1 MPNLLEIY
9 DLLEWG
15 DYGSSSQFW
24 SEAKAGRLD
33 STSFWNAYSSE
44 LRKLGL
50 LDLFDT
56 EYKELKQKGS
66 YGRIKKAAEENPD
79 SWAVRALLKVW
90 VLQFKNGVKSN
101 IRIEKEEGK
110 QKLAAKKAE
119 LAEVEAQLPE
129 FEKIFKEVGN
139 RILGE
144 AAAECNKLIKVN
156 NDLITKI
163 KEISHGFVEADSF
176 IAEEIKGTDLFEMT
190 FQYKEPTAKDLTSKI
205 YISFKEVFGKDVG
218 YGYYWSSG
226 LHGADDDV
234 LQKSFDIEGMTVD
247 KIRKEAE
254 KAFTDLV
261 AIIKPQVGNISQ
273 TELIKATYD
282 KTVKTVEDGK
292 KAQAAV
298 NAGRPVNPDFIA
310 EILAVLKNGSK
321 EASDEYDSWSDWQYD
336 DGDSGTAFAMEKY
349 KTVRA
354 AAAYLFNCNWRS
366 YVNDREIAV
375 WRTTDSEEALEDALS
390 ATFDAISPD
399 LNIEIIK

>member
-15 DYGSSSQFW
+15 EYGASSQFW

-56 EYKELKQKGS
+56 EYKELKQKSS

-79 SWAVRALLKVW
+79 SWAVKALLKLW

-101 IRIEKEEGK
+101 IRIEKEEGE

-119 LAEVEAQLPE
+119 LAGVEAQLPE

-144 AAAECNKLIKVN
+144 AAAECNKLMKIN

-163 KEISHGFVEADSF
+163 KEISHGFVEAKSF
-176 IAEEIKGTDLFEMT
+176 IAKEIKDTDLFEMN
-190 FQYKEPTAKDLTSKI
+190 FGYNGPTAIDLTGKI
-205 YISFKEVFGKDVG
+205 YIRFEKVFGESVD
-218 YGYYWSSG
+218 YHWLSRI
-226 LHGADDDV
+226 HGAGYNV

-254 KAFTDLV
+254 KAFTDLA

-282 KTVKTVEDGK
+282 KTVKTIEDGK

-298 NAGRPVNPDFIA
+298 NAGRPVDPDFIA
-310 EILAVLKNGSK
+310 EVLAVLKNGSK
-321 EASDEYDSWSDWQYD
+321 KASDEYDSWAEWKYD
-336 DGDSGTAFAMEKY
+336 DGDSGAAFAMEKY
-349 KTVRA
+349 KTIKA

-375 WRTTDSEEALEDALS
+375 WRITDSEEALEDALS
-390 ATFDAISPD
+390 DTFDAISQD

>member
-15 DYGSSSQFW
+15 EYGASSQFW

-33 STSFWNAYSSE
+33 GSSFWATYSSD

-50 LDLFDT
+50 LDLIDT
-56 EYKELKQKGS
+56 NYKELKEKGS

-79 SWAVRALLKVW
+79 SWAVKALLKMW
-90 VLQFKNGVKSN
+90 VLQFKNGVKSD
-101 IRIEKEEGK
+101 IRIEREEDE
-110 QKLAAKKAE
+110 QKLADKKAE
-119 LAEVEAQLPE
+119 LANVEAQLPE
-129 FEKIFKEVGN
+129 FEKIFREVGN

-144 AAAECNKLIKVN
+144 AAAECNKLMRTN
-156 NDLITKI
+156 NELINKI
-163 KEISHGFVEADSF
+163 KEISHGFVRAQSF
-176 IAEEIKGTDLFEMT
+176 IAKEIKDTNLFEME
-190 FQYKEPTAKDLTSKI
+190 FNYYGPTMSDLTGTI
-205 YISFKEVFGKDVG
+205 YISFEKVFGESVD
-218 YGYYWSSG
+218 YHWLSRINDASSNI
-226 LHGADDDV
+226 
-234 LQKSFDIEGMTVD
+234 LQKRFYIEDMTVD

-282 KTVKTVEDGK
+282 KTVKTIEDGK

-298 NAGRPVNPDFIA
+298 NAGRPVDPDFIA
-310 EILAVLKNGSK
+310 EVLAVLKNGLK
-321 EASDEYDSWSDWQYD
+321 KANAEYDSWAGWKYD
-336 DGDSGTAFAMEKY
+336 DGDSGAAFANEKY
-349 KTVRA
+349 KTIQA
-354 AAAYLFNCNWRS
+354 AATYLFNCNWRS

-375 WRTTDSEEALEDALS
+375 WRITDSEEALEDALS
-390 ATFDAISPD
+390 DTFDAISQD

>member
-15 DYGSSSQFW
+15 EYGASSQFW

-56 EYKELKQKGS
+56 EYKELKQKSS

-79 SWAVRALLKVW
+79 SWAVKALLKVW

-101 IRIEKEEGK
+101 IRIEREEGE
-110 QKLAAKKAE
+110 QKLADKKAE

-163 KEISHGFVEADSF
+163 EEISHGFVKAQSF
-176 IAEEIKGTDLFEMT
+176 IAKEIKDTDLFEMD
-190 FQYKEPTAKDLTSKI
+190 FKYYGPTMSDLTGTI
-205 YISFKEVFGKDVG
+205 YISFEKVFGESIRYHWPNRTDRTG
-218 YGYYWSSG
+218 Y
-226 LHGADDDV
+226 DFI
-234 LQKSFDIEGMTVD
+234 QKRLDIEGMTVD
-247 KIRKEAE
+247 KIREEAE
-254 KAFTDLV
+254 KAFTDLA
-261 AIIKPQVGNISQ
+261 AIIKPQVRNISQ
-273 TELIKATYD
+273 TELIKETYD
-282 KTVKTVEDGK
+282 KTAKIIEEGK
-292 KAQAAV
+292 KAQAAA

-310 EILAVLKNGSK
+310 EVLAVLKNGLK
-321 EASDEYDSWSDWQYD
+321 KADDEYDSWASWQYD
-336 DGDSGTAFAMEKY
+336 DGDSGVAFAMEKY

-390 ATFDAISPD
+390 DTFDAISQD

>member
-56 EYKELKQKGS
+56 EYKELKQKSS

-101 IRIEKEEGK
+101 IRIEREEGE

-119 LAEVEAQLPE
+119 LAGIEAQLPE

-156 NDLITKI
+156 NELINKI
-163 KEISHGFVEADSF
+163 KEISHGFVKAQSF
-176 IAEEIKGTDLFEMT
+176 IAKEIKDTDLFEMN
-190 FQYKEPTAKDLTSKI
+190 FKYYGPTMSDLTGTI
-205 YISFKEVFGKDVG
+205 YISFEKVFGESVDYHWLSRIHG
-218 YGYYWSSG
+218 DSSNI
-226 LHGADDDV
+226 
-234 LQKSFDIEGMTVD
+234 LQKRFDIEGMTVD

-254 KAFTDLV
+254 KAFTDL
-261 AIIKPQVGNISQ
+261 ASIIKPQVGNISH
-273 TELIKATYD
+273 TELIKTTYD
-282 KTVKTVEDGK
+282 KTVKTIEDGK

-298 NAGRPVNPDFIA
+298 NAGKPVDPDFIA
-310 EILAVLKNGSK
+310 EVLAVLKNGLK
-321 EASDEYDSWSDWQYD
+321 KANAEYASWAGWRYD
-336 DGDSGTAFAMEKY
+336 DGDSGAAFANEKY
-349 KTVRA
+349 KTIQA
-354 AAAYLFNCNWRS
+354 AATYLFNCNWRS

-375 WRTTDSEEALEDALS
+375 WRVTDSKEALEDALS
-390 ATFDAISPD
+390 DTFDAISQD